1 MTVKVGVTYCY
12 FLARL
17 PSVSRAGNAD
27 APSTSQ
33 FHCSNCGVE
42 VPTAAICKRC
52 SQLPW
57 CRLCRRHLPTG
68 CFDMSSSDSTICAAC
83 RLKKNQNVRQSAQGV
98 VTEVELPIDDRDV
111 AFESCV
117 QRNADAI
124 RRVVDEHQYRL
135 R

>member
-1 MTVKVGVTYCY
+1 M
-12 FLARL
+12 
-17 PSVSRAGNAD
+17 VSPMPASFAYGMLRY
-27 APSTSQ
+27 
-33 FHCSNCGVE
+33 VL
-42 VPTAAICKRC
+42 KR
-52 SQLPW
+52 
-57 CRLCRRHLPTG
+57 
-68 CFDMSSSDSTICAAC
+68 FVNICAAC

>member
-1 MTVKVGVTYCY
+1 MRLQLRNSIAQTVEWKYRRQLFVKDAVSYHGVAY
-12 FLARL
+12 
-17 PSVSRAGNAD
+17 AGVICLRD
-27 APSTSQ
+27 ASICPQ
-33 FHCSNCGVE
+33 
-42 VPTAAICKRC
+42 AIR
-52 SQLPW
+52 QY
-57 CRLCRRHLPTG
+57 
-68 CFDMSSSDSTICAAC
+68 ICAAC